1 MKGVT
6 IFKDEKNNKRVLQVD
21 LNEVIKHPNEFE
33 DMIDILVAEE
43 RKDEKEIGWEDVKK
57 QLRKKVS
64 CNYL

>member
-21 LNEVIKHPNEFE
+21 LNEVVKHPNEFE

-43 RKDEKEIGWEDVKK
+43 RKDETEIGWEDVKK
-57 QLRKKVS
+57 QLRKKGK
-64 CNYL
+64 L

>member
-57 QLRKKVS
+57 QLRKKGK
-64 CNYL
+64 L